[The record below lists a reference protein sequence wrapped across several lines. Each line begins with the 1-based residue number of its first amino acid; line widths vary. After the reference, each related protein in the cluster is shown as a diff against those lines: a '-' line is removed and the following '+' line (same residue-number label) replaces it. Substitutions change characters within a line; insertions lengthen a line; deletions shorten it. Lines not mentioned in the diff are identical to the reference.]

1 MTITS
6 DFYKAFDPENK
17 SHVKWLKRMFG
28 VSEQMHDLSKHI
40 TLLAE
45 INENPMKIEVKHA
58 EALEWPNIHFI
69 ICMKYTKAVL
79 SGRAFIPP
87 TSNENA
93 KDTRA

>member
-1 MTITS
+1 
-6 DFYKAFDPENK
+6 
-17 SHVKWLKRMFG
+17 MFA
-28 VSEQMHDLSKHI
+28 VSEDMHDLSKHI

-45 INENPMKIEVKHA
+45 INENPMKIEVKHV

-87 TSNENA
+87 NSNENA

>member
-6 DFYKAFDPENK
+6 DFYKAFDPENQR
-17 SHVKWLKRMFG
+17 HVKWLKRMFA
-28 VSEQMHDLSKHI
+28 VSEDMRDLSKQI

-79 SGRAFIPP
+79 SGKAFIPP
-87 TSNENA
+87 NSNEA
-93 KDTRA
+93 TKDTRA